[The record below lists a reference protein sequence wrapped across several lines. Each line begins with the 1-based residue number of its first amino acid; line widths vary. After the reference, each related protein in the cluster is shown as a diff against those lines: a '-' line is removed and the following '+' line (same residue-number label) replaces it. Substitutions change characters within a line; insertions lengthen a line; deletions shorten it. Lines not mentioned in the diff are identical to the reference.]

1 MFNYITIDALRK
13 IPNIFWNDKNNILF
27 HPYNLINPLPN
38 N

>member
-13 IPNIFWNDKNNILF
+13 SPNIFGNDKINILF